1 MSVEGNPPN
10 PSGATPTTPVSM
22 VAVYRHL
29 IRMKRKLEDRQH
41 PPHAEFA
48 QSDAAQHSEGGD
60 DVSG

>member
-10 PSGATPTTPVSM
+10 PSGSAPGTTMSM

-29 IRMKRKLEDRQH
+29 IRMKRKLDDRQR

-48 QSDAAQHSEGGD
+48 QSDSALYSEGGE